1 MTKEG
6 DTIPD
11 LRAGRVRGQSADET
25 DSEGFR
31 SPTATRERVDRPC
44 VGEEWTEYPRDRQ
57 AASSCPD
64 PFEARGTA
72 AVRFARDHALR
83 SILAGFVSYVGRE
96 TRAHSERTE
105 HRKTNPTAIAA
116 RNREAEQ
123 V

>member
-11 LRAGRVRGQSADET
+11 LRVGRVRDQSADET

-31 SPTATRERVDRPC
+31 SLTATRERVDRLC
-44 VGEEWTEYPRDRQ
+44 VGERWAEYPRDRQ
-57 AASSCPD
+57 AASSCPNT
-64 PFEARGTA
+64 FEARGTA
-72 AVRFARDHALR
+72 TARFAREHALR
-83 SILAGFVSYVGRE
+83 SIQVGFVSYVGRE
-96 TRAHSERTE
+96 TRVHSERTE
-105 HRKTNPTAIAA
+105 RRKTNPTAIAA